1 MNDSD
6 DLRVRIQADIFAGLP
21 AHFSRL
27 GWSEGQL
34 RGWQRDRL
42 RALLAT
48 ASRRSAFH
56 RRRLAGIDP
65 ARFELADLP
74 SLPVMTKAELMAD
87 FDAVSCDP
95 RLTREAAEQALS
107 ATGSEPRPLPG
118 GYLCLATGGSSGQR
132 GIFAYDQ
139 AGAAEFASLI
149 FRTRLATLGADP
161 ARAPEISFAMVAA
174 PSAVHGTIS
183 SVHAG
188 RQPDPVLVRPCHLAA
203 HRHRQPSQPTAA

>member
-149 FRTRLATLGADP
+149 FRTRLAT
-161 ARAPEISFAMVAA
+161 
-174 PSAVHGTIS
+174 
-183 SVHAG
+183 HAG

-203 HRHRQPSQPTAA
+203 HQHRQPSQPTAA